1 MICKQL
7 VAVAVAVA
15 VAVVAAVAV
24 EVRTLVVPSVVTS
37 DLATS
42 FLLSKDTI
50 IRREQVET
58 IFKYLEI
65 LLIKVLAYLTTIR
78 RRRDEYCRIIPRRH
92 RGDYSTIFTEAGPN
106 KCFSIISEL
115 NNRE

>member
-50 IRREQVET
+50 IRREQFET
-58 IFKYLEI
+58 IKSNI
-65 LLIKVLAYLTTIR
+65 SR
-78 RRRDEYCRIIPRRH
+78 YC
-92 RGDYSTIFTEAGPN
+92 SL
-106 KCFSIISEL
+106 KFSHI
-115 NNRE
+115 